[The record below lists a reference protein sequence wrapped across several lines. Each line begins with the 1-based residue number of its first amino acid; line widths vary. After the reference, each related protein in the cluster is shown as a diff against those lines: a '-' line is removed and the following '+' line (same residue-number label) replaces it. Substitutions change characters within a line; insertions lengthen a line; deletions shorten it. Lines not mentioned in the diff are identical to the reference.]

1 MAFARERRLIYELLV
16 FASAAKAGTFSAA
29 GREMGITQSAVSHC
43 VASLERNLGL
53 PLFTRHWRGA
63 TPTTA
68 GEILLEAV
76 TRGAKA
82 MAAGVDE
89 VRRLAAGRHS
99 LTIVTDFGFASLW
112 LLPRLDKL
120 RSIVPGFDVHI
131 LTTRSSAEL
140 DLALGDAVI
149 AFGAVPP
156 DGWEA
161 TPIAPEVVVPVASPG
176 FLAARPAASPERLA
190 HAPLLHL
197 DVPEKG
203 RWIRWRDYFLAHGVD
218 GGPLASNLTFDNY
231 PLLIQAAIAGR
242 GVALGWEPLISDL
255 LHREMLV
262 RAGEP
267 LRTGARGY
275 DFIVPRRRPF
285 ESPLSDIRDWIVR
298 EARQQSITEPS

>member
-1 MAFARERRLIYELLV
+1 MTFARERRLLHELLV

-43 VASLERNLGL
+43 VARLERDLGL

-63 TPTTA
+63 TPNKA

-76 TRGAKA
+76 TRGSSA

-112 LLPRLDKL
+112 LLPRLDRL
-120 RSIVPGFDVHI
+120 RSIAPGLDVHI

-140 DLALGDAVI
+140 DLKLGDAVI
-149 AFGAVPP
+149 AFGAEPP
-156 DGWEA
+156 EGWEA
-161 TPIAPEVVVPVASPG
+161 TPIMPEVVVPVASPA
-176 FLAARPAASPERLA
+176 LAAGWAEHSPEHLA
-190 HAPLLHL
+190 RAPLLHL

-218 GGPLASNLTFDNY
+218 GGGVESNLTFDNY

-255 LHREMLV
+255 LHRAMLV
-262 RAGEP
+262 EVSEP
-267 LRTGARGY
+267 LRTGGRGY
-275 DFIVPRRRPF
+275 DFIIPRSGSF
-285 ESPLSDIRDWIVR
+285 ESPLINIRDWILR
-298 EARQQSITEPS
+298 EAGRQSSFEAG